1 MNSGDARR
9 IPRDQ
14 KFFEVLRPTTQ
25 IQSADIWHTNPI
37 RYPEIDNLTKQVQVF
52 QTIDCT

>member
-1 MNSGDARR
+1 CP
-9 IPRDQ
+9 I
-14 KFFEVLRPTTQ
+14 TQ

-37 RYPEIDNLTKQVQVF
+37 GYPEIDNLAKQVQVF